1 MFGYVWGSGSWRIL
15 LKLLPRK
22 ENVPILLRW
31 LVMPCMSPGDAEVM
45 CCLFC
50 GGVPLHDNRV
60 LVRMLWGV
68 DGAFLF

>member
-1 MFGYVWGSGSWRIL
+1 M
-15 LKLLPRK
+15 
-22 ENVPILLRW
+22 PILLRW

-50 GGVPLHDNRV
+50 GGVPLHGNRV
-60 LVRMLWGV
+60 LVRVLWGV

>member
-1 MFGYVWGSGSWRIL
+1 MFGYVWGIGSWRIL

-31 LVMPCMSPGDAEVM
+31 LVMPCMNPGDAVVK

-50 GGVPLHDNRV
+50 GGVPLHGNRV
-60 LVRMLWGV
+60 LVRVLLGV